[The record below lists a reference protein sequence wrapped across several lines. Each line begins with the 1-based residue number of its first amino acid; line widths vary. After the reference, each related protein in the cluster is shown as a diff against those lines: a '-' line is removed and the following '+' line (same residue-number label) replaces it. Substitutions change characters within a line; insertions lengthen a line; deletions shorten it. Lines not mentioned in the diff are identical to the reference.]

1 MRGGGGIFLGIYNQF
16 GVTFKDYR
24 INFAFHTREITKS
37 AAEAYAERGSVEGR
51 SFELAKASSPKSFHH
66 NYTATEA
73 ILSLMAV

>member
-1 MRGGGGIFLGIYNQF
+1 MSPSKITELSLRF
-16 GVTFKDYR
+16 
-24 INFAFHTREITKS
+24 TREITKS

-66 NYTATEA
+66 NYTAIEA